1 MDTDNRGHFGFFQLR
16 SIYDQLKQ
24 YYYGRTAN
32 NEFSETNV
40 MLEMLLDGLDSDTV
54 FFEPFK
60 LDYGDVLRRTKLER
74 GLCELEL
81 LGPNYSANGDN
92 CDSDGFHSNSTKSV
106 FNSQDDLRALV
117 NKIHSMID
125 EFSVS
130 ESCLREYLAR
140 AKLWWPELPPEPY
153 SPRQPS
159 RDAAVAAHV
168 RSTIRKEFGEEYH
181 RVVNKIDLGEITK
194 RFQNPARAWRCGVDT
209 LRKISNGRLVRDLGC
224 AIAMLCVCSAMSR
237 TLDKNYPRN
246 KFYDY
251 KDSYFGHFKNDLY
264 RWGLLYKNPS
274 PCTPSSGISF
284 MSCKENCGLHRFT
297 SAVKTI
303 WDVDTESRILE
314 EHTIGCFD
322 DDSVRYF
329 KDLASK
335 LVLDLDDILYPANAS
350 DDELEEARRPSV
362 TQQIHPPRRL
372 SLYGTASRHTWP
384 HRLKNTYPVLAAL
397 VTGAIFLILF
407 IFLTCESPHPLQTY
421 FDMLNW
427 SDLSTGLWALT
438 AEPNAPDVLLGANL
452 TLTRAECKSN
462 SFLDRVRCAEQVLIT
477 FFERYPEVNHLDI
490 AHPGLNQQGIVDTR
504 EVVPSHSPA
513 LYSTLTTQQCQ
524 APEITQRLNQ
534 ISTSDGVST
543 HGVKIKISC
552 TEPGCSKTYT
562 YPQGLNKHMR
572 NAHKPKRKCKHCNQG
587 YTRDGFKHHNC
598 ANKYEESSGPQS
610 KRRKTP
616 NAELDM

>member
-1 MDTDNRGHFGFFQLR
+1 MP
-16 SIYDQLKQ
+16 
-24 YYYGRTAN
+24 
-32 NEFSETNV
+32 
-40 MLEMLLDGLDSDTV
+40 LDGLDSDTV

-224 AIAMLCVCSAMSR
+224 AIAMLCVCSAMPR

-284 MSCKENCGLHRFT
+284 MSCKANCGLHRFT

-407 IFLTCESPHPLQTY
+407 IFLT
-421 FDMLNW
+421 W
-427 SDLSTGLWALT
+427 LWALT
-438 AEPNAPDVLLGANL
+438 AEPDAPDVLLGANL

-462 SFLDRVRCAEQVLIT
+462 KL
-477 FFERYPEVNHLDI
+477 
-490 AHPGLNQQGIVDTR
+490 PG
-504 EVVPSHSPA
+504 
-513 LYSTLTTQQCQ
+513 
-524 APEITQRLNQ
+524 
-534 ISTSDGVST
+534 
-543 HGVKIKISC
+543 
-552 TEPGCSKTYT
+552 
-562 YPQGLNKHMR
+562 
-572 NAHKPKRKCKHCNQG
+572 
-587 YTRDGFKHHNC
+587 
-598 ANKYEESSGPQS
+598 
-610 KRRKTP
+610 
-616 NAELDM
+616 